1 VSRRNREA
9 VQAAFDAYY
18 RGDMRRVAELADPD
32 LVVTQTAE
40 MPDAETFHGR
50 RGFIEAI
57 DTWKEAWD
65 DFRVER
71 LSTRD
76 IGDHVLT
83 TVRQRARGKRSG
95 VEVEG
100 LFTFVFTLKAGRLV
114 RWRMFADEENAL
126 EAVGLR
132 PLQPARQSEDLS
144 RPRPC
149 PHRTRSPATCAGYRP
164 STSQASDGLRLSTS
178 R

>member
-1 VSRRNREA
+1 MKQLVEQTARDVMERQRLVTAGDESGQAASRQNREA

-18 RGDMRRVAELADPD
+18 RGDMSRVAELADPD

-57 DTWKEAWD
+57 DSWEAAWD

-71 LSTRD
+71 LCTRD
-76 IGDHVLT
+76 VGDHVLT

-100 LFTFVFTLKAGRLV
+100 LLTFVFTLKAGRLV
-114 RWRMFADEENAL
+114 RWRMFSDEEKAL
-126 EAVGLR
+126 QAVGL
-132 PLQPARQSEDLS
+132 QEAAPAIALLK
-144 RPRPC
+144 
-149 PHRTRSPATCAGYRP
+149 ARP
-164 STSQASDGLRLSTS
+164 SLSC
-178 R
+178 

>member
-1 VSRRNREA
+1 MSRQNLEA

-57 DTWKEAWD
+57 DAWEEAWD

-71 LSTRD
+71 VCTRD
-76 IGDHVLT
+76 VGDHVLT
-83 TVRQRARGKRSG
+83 TVRQRARGRLSG
-95 VEVEG
+95 VDVEG

-114 RWRMFADEENAL
+114 RWRMFADEAKAL

-132 PLQPARQSEDLS
+132 QCDRDAGEHRVRWRARLLPLVAQGVEDEAAA
-144 RPRPC
+144 P
-149 PHRTRSPATCAGYRP
+149 
-164 STSQASDGLRLSTS
+164 
-178 R
+178 